1 MGSTTENTVEFYQ
14 NLGKLFY
21 AIAASDNNVNELEIL
36 ALKRI
41 VKTEWSS
48 FEDASQIVD
57 VFDWLNVDQEYDA
70 DICFKNF
77 IAFKHRNEQMFPDS
91 TKQLISKTA
100 NEIASSFAGRNKS
113 ELIML
118 ARLDLEFKNEDEK

>member
-36 ALKRI
+36 SLKRI

-57 VFDWLNVDQEYDA
+57 VFDWLNADQEYDA
-70 DICFKNF
+70 DICFKNC
-77 IAFKHRNEQMFPDS
+77 IAFKHRNEQM
-91 TKQLISKTA
+91 
-100 NEIASSFAGRNKS
+100 
-113 ELIML
+113 
-118 ARLDLEFKNEDEK
+118 

>member
-21 AIAASDNNVNELEIL
+21 AIAASDNSVNELEIL

-41 VKTEWSS
+41 VKTEWTS
-48 FEDASQIVD
+48 FDDASQIVQ

-70 DICFKNF
+70 DVCFKNF
-77 IAFKHRNEQMFPDS
+77 VSFKHRNEHLFKDS